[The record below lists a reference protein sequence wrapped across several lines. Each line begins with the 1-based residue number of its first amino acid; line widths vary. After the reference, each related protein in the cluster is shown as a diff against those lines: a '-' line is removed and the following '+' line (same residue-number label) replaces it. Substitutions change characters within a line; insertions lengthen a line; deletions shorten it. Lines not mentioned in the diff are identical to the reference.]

1 MKQEHRPC
9 KCERERG
16 QHYCDPTVGS
26 TSVRVAVPLLFLV
39 QIEAGTDGPRRAFQ
53 RQTLSALRDK
63 GKIYQLN
70 TGRIPFQSS
79 PNKGIR
85 CALGHSR
92 AHVTQP
98 AESPKSLEIKQR
110 TGGGNL
116 WLAVVL
122 KFPVCLSRQTP
133 AIQLSDPPPAP
144 VAVPTPLTLLI
155 YSRLES
161 MARVMSSSC
170 KLRLHYDK
178 VPPQHRS
185 HAFPAGASNV
195 RMVTLEP
202 A

>member
-1 MKQEHRPC
+1 MVQLSGP
-9 KCERERG
+9 
-16 QHYCDPTVGS
+16 PP
-26 TSVRVAVPLLFLV
+26 VRVAVPLLFLV
-39 QIEAGTDGPRRAFQ
+39 QIEAGTDGPRRVFQ
-53 RQTLSALRDK
+53 RQTLSLLRQVPR
-63 GKIYQLN
+63 YQLN

-85 CALGHSR
+85 CTLGHSR

-98 AESPKSLEIKQR
+98 AESQKSLEIKQR

-170 KLRLHYDK
+170 KLRLQYDK
-178 VPPQHRS
+178 VPHQHRS